1 MKTKKEG
8 RGGGGSI
15 INMLREEPV
24 AEKKKKVGTNRLKD
38 IKGGHL

>member
-8 RGGGGSI
+8 GGVI
-15 INMLREEPV
+15 NINMLREEPV